1 MASPKQIRLGM
12 FLRPAGHHIAAWRH
26 PESQADA
33 GWNFSRYVELAQ
45 TAERGLFDMLFLA
58 DTSGVP
64 TDDMENARHLAY
76 VAWIE
81 PFTTMAA
88 LASVTKHIGLVCTSS
103 TSFETPF
110 GIARKFASLD
120 LVSRGRA
127 GWNLIT
133 SANPLEWRNFG
144 SEPQASPAKRYARA
158 REFAGVVQGL
168 WDSWDDDAFI
178 VDRNSGIFFDPDK
191 MHALEHKGEH
201 FQVRGPLNVSRSP
214 QGQPVLVQAGAS
226 DEGRDLA
233 AETAEVIFAATPTV
247 EIGREFYSD
256 VKSRIASC
264 GRNPEHVLV
273 MPGFQVMLGS
283 SEQEARDR
291 FEFLQNLIPD
301 ALGVRHLSTYI
312 GVELSGYPADGP
324 LPDLPL
330 TNVNLSRTEMLF
342 KLARRENLT
351 IRQLYQRIAGGRGH
365 YQAYGTAEQVADTME
380 EWVTTG
386 AADGF
391 NYMAPLFPGQ
401 LEEFIATVLPELQ
414 RRGLYRKRFEADTL
428 RGNLGLPRPVTRYDR
443 ARVPALAV
451 Q

>member
-1 MASPKQIRLGM
+1 MASRRQIKLGM

-26 PESQADA
+26 PEAQADA
-33 GWNFSRYVELAQ
+33 GWNFSRFTELAQ

-88 LASVTKHIGLVCTSS
+88 LAAVTRHIGLVCTSS
-103 TSFETPF
+103 TSFETPY

-120 LVSRGRA
+120 LVSNGRA

-144 SEPQASPAKRYARA
+144 AEPQGSSGKRYGRA

-178 VDRNSGIFFDPDK
+178 VDRQSGQFFDPDK
-191 MHALEHKGEH
+191 LHVLDHKGEH
-201 FQVRGPLNVSRSP
+201 FQVRGPLNVRRSP

-226 DEGRDLA
+226 DDGRSLA
-233 AETAEVIFAATPTV
+233 AETADVIFAATTTLD
-247 EIGREFYSD
+247 IAREFYSD
-256 VKSRIASC
+256 VKARVARC
-264 GRNPEHVLV
+264 GRNPDHVLI
-273 MPGFQVMLGS
+273 MPGFQVMLGQ
-283 SEQEARDR
+283 SEQQARDR

-301 ALGVRHLSTYI
+301 SLGIRHLSTYI

-330 TNVNLSRTEMLF
+330 TNLNVSRTKLLF
-342 KLARRENLT
+342 ELARRENLT

-365 YQAYGTAEQVADTME
+365 YQTFGTPKQIADMME

-391 NYMAPLFPGQ
+391 NYMAPLFPSQ
-401 LEEFIATVLPELQ
+401 LEEFIATVIPELQ
-414 RRGLYRKRFEADTL
+414 RRGLYRTGYEADTL
-428 RGNLGLPRPVTRYDR
+428 RGNLGLPRRESRYALTR
-443 ARVPALAV
+443 AAAHA
-451 Q
+451 

>member
-1 MASPKQIRLGM
+1 M
-12 FLRPAGHHIAAWRH
+12 
-26 PESQADA
+26 
-33 GWNFSRYVELAQ
+33 
-45 TAERGLFDMLFLA
+45 
-58 DTSGVP
+58 
-64 TDDMENARHLAY
+64 
-76 VAWIE
+76 
-81 PFTTMAA
+81 
-88 LASVTKHIGLVCTSS
+88 
-103 TSFETPF
+103 
-110 GIARKFASLD
+110 
-120 LVSRGRA
+120 
-127 GWNLIT
+127 
-133 SANPLEWRNFG
+133 
-144 SEPQASPAKRYARA
+144 
-158 REFAGVVQGL
+158 
-168 WDSWDDDAFI
+168 
-178 VDRNSGIFFDPDK
+178 DRNSGIFFDPDK
-191 MHALEHKGEH
+191 MHALGHKGEH

-226 DEGRDLA
+226 DEGRGLA
-233 AETAEVIFAATPTV
+233 AETAEVIFAATPTI
-247 EIGREFYSD
+247 EIGRDFYSD
-256 VKSRIASC
+256 IKARIARC
-264 GRNPEHVLV
+264 GRNPENVLV

-312 GVELSGYPADGP
+312 GVELSGYPVDGP

-391 NYMAPLFPGQ
+391 NYMPPLFPGQ
-401 LEEFIATVLPELQ
+401 LEEFIATVIPELQ
-414 RRGLYRKRFEADTL
+414 RRGLYRKRYEADTL
-428 RGNLGLPRPVTRYDR
+428 RGNLGLPRPATRYDR
-443 ARVPALAV
+443 LRVPAVAA

>member
-1 MASPKQIRLGM
+1 MGTKQIKLGM

-26 PESQADA
+26 PEAQADA
-33 GWNFSRYVELAQ
+33 GWNFSRFVELAQ

-58 DTSGVP
+58 DTSGLP

-81 PFTTMAA
+81 PFTTMAS
-88 LASVTKHIGLVCTSS
+88 LASVTRHIGLVCTSS
-103 TSFETPF
+103 TSFEQPF

-120 LVSRGRA
+120 LVSGGRA
-127 GWNLIT
+127 GWNLVT

-144 SEPQASPAKRYARA
+144 AEPQGTPQKRYARA
-158 REFAGVVQGL
+158 REFADIVQGL

-178 VDRNSGIFFDPDK
+178 VDRESGIFFDPAK
-191 MHALEHKGEH
+191 LHALEHKGEH
-201 FQVRGPLNVSRSP
+201 FQVRGPLNVRRSP

-226 DEGRDLA
+226 DEGRSLA
-233 AETAEVIFAATPTV
+233 AEIADVIFAANTTI

-256 VKSRIASC
+256 VKARVARS
-264 GRNPEHVLV
+264 GRNPDHVLI

-301 ALGVRHLSTYI
+301 SLGVRHLSTYI
-312 GVELSGYPADGP
+312 GVELSGYPVDGP

-330 TNVNLSRTEMLF
+330 TNLNVSRTEMLF

-365 YQAYGTAEQVADTME
+365 FQTFGTAKQVADMME

-391 NYMAPLFPGQ
+391 NYLAPIFPSQ
-401 LEEFIATVLPELQ
+401 LDEFIATVIPELQ
-414 RRGLYRKRFEADTL
+414 RRGLYRTRYDAATL
-428 RGNLGLPRPVTRYDR
+428 RGNLGLPYRESRY
-443 ARVPALAV
+443 ARMPAAAV
-451 Q
+451 APA

>member
-1 MASPKQIRLGM
+1 MGSPRQIKLGM

-33 GWNFSRYVELAQ
+33 GWNFSRYMELAQ

-88 LASVTKHIGLVCTSS
+88 LATATSRVGLVCTSS

-144 SEPQASPAKRYARA
+144 AEPQGAPAKRYARA
-158 REFAGVVQGL
+158 REFAHVVQGL
-168 WDSWDDDAFI
+168 WDSWDDDAFL
-178 VDRNSGIFFDPDK
+178 VDRKSGVFFDPEK
-191 MHALEHKGEH
+191 LHALDHKGEH

-214 QGQPVLVQAGAS
+214 QARPVMVQAGAS
-226 DEGRDLA
+226 DEGRSLA
-233 AETAEVIFAATPTV
+233 AETADVIFAAAPTLEV
-247 EIGREFYSD
+247 GREFYAD
-256 VKSRIASC
+256 VKARVARC
-264 GRNPEHVLV
+264 GRNPDHVLI

-312 GVELSGYPADGP
+312 GVELSGYPVDGP

-330 TNVNLSRTEMLF
+330 NNLNVSRTEMLF

-365 YQAYGTAEQVADTME
+365 FQTFGTAKQVADMME
-380 EWVTTG
+380 EWTKAG

-401 LEEFIATVLPELQ
+401 LEEFIAGVIPELQ
-414 RRGLYRKRFEADTL
+414 RRGLYRTRYEADTL
-428 RGNLGLPRPVTRYDR
+428 RGNLGLPWPVSRY
-443 ARVPALAV
+443 AHSAV
-451 Q
+451 AATA